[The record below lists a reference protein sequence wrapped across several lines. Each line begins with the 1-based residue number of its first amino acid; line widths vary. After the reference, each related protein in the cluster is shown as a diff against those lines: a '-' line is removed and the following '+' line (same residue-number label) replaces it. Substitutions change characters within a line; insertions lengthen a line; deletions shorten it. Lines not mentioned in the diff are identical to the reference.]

1 MYLGWMIT
9 RLKIKVARASVWLF
23 RILRRLLS
31 SLLTAFVA
39 QEFKL
44 NPNAKSF
51 TPSSSVRLHAAVPD
65 GSFYQASNVNAV
77 QHMHGLPPGM
87 GVRY

>member
-1 MYLGWMIT
+1 M
-9 RLKIKVARASVWLF
+9 
-23 RILRRLLS
+23 
-31 SLLTAFVA
+31 A

-51 TPSSSVRLHAAVPD
+51 TPSSSVRLHAAIPD

-77 QHMHGLPPGM
+77 QHMHGLPMGV